1 MAEKRRQWIVLRVR
15 FVRDPDCTYDG
26 VGAGQL
32 TAPSLQKGQF
42 AAKES
47 QSNDS
52 MLLPIAY
59 LGQFCCPCAIA
70 GHSIAFSK
78 YD

>member
-1 MAEKRRQWIVLRVR
+1 
-15 FVRDPDCTYDG
+15 
-26 VGAGQL
+26 
-32 TAPSLQKGQF
+32 LQKGQF